1 MKKTPIQQHQ
11 IVQAKYLMRQAGF
24 TLIELLV
31 VIAIIAILASMLLP
45 ALSAAKGKAQ
55 RMECVS
61 NLRQVHLGFTF
72 YKDDHDDR
80 YPSNKQL
87 KLDVGDGYR
96 PWESW
101 PPSDP
106 RSAWAA
112 IALHPYV
119 FNKDIW
125 ACPSVASSSLIEAPQ
140 AAQIIRAPLDS
151 FPGSNTSLAPSFGQK
166 YATHWLW
173 RFDSIEKETP
183 LDNFWGKNDTQIVA
197 DLQEAA
203 NRFIGI
209 PGGPSDVEL
218 ATDPYFPGNR
228 SDLPN
233 ELLGRS
239 AHPKGRN
246 LLYLDGHLDFRRDD
260 RLK

>member
-1 MKKTPIQQHQ
+1 MIRMKTMRNRKSF
-11 IVQAKYLMRQAGF
+11 QARSAGF

-31 VIAIIAILASMLLP
+31 VIAIIAILAGMLLP
-45 ALSAAKGKAQ
+45 ALSSAKGKAM
-55 RMECVS
+55 RMECLS

-72 YKDDHDDR
+72 YKDDHGDR
-80 YPSNKQL
+80 YPSNKKL
-87 KLDVGDGYR
+87 KVDVGDGYR
-96 PWESW
+96 PWQTW

-112 IALHPYV
+112 VALHPYV
-119 FNKDIW
+119 FSKDIW
-125 ACPSVASSSLIEAPQ
+125 SCPSVTASSLINAPQ
-140 AAQIIRAPLDS
+140 AAQIIRASLDS
-151 FPGSNTSLAPSFGQK
+151 FPGSNNTPTLAPSFGQK

-173 RFDSIEKETP
+173 RFDSIEEVTP

-203 NRFIGI
+203 NKFIGI
-209 PGGPSDVEL
+209 PSGPSDVEL
-218 ATDPYFPGNR
+218 GTDPYFPGNR
-228 SDLPN
+228 KDLPAD
-233 ELLGRS
+233 LLGRS

-246 LLYLDGHLDFRRDD
+246 LLYLDGHIDFRKDD